1 MGIATKLLLGSALTL
16 GFLEAGACVVV
27 DRLRPDGVLEAAV
40 PEAAAGRTPEGT
52 ASVRSE
58 PRLAKKHVVHPYL
71 GFMAKKAPEPRS
83 AFVHRMDRA
92 DFYLPS
98 SPAFSQDENDL
109 IVGITGGSVSSL
121 FAMGAGSETLREEL
135 AEMPRFAGRNIE
147 FLVLGAG
154 GVKQPQQLIALEW
167 LLIQGGRVDVLIN
180 IDGFNEIALHEID
193 NEPHGVAPIYP
204 RMWRLRVGRLDV
216 AELFGEREYL
226 EGMRRDLATG
236 LAESPLKRLHL
247 RQLLWIARDR
257 ALRYATLDVENRLRS
272 EGIRRSE
279 FFAGRGPRR
288 PDSTIDSRREAMVEL
303 WKQGSLMIDERCEA
317 RQIEYY
323 HFLQPNQHVV
333 GSKPLTDEEKK
344 SAIGGDDGY
353 GAYVPAAYPLLRD
366 AGVELYEAG
375 VRFHDL
381 TDVFA
386 DRTETLY
393 IDTCCHVNEL
403 GNELLAHA
411 IAEAIESWGR

>member
-1 MGIATKLLLGSALTL
+1 MKLLFASALTL
-16 GFLEAGACVVV
+16 GLLEAGACVVV
-27 DRLRPDGVLEAAV
+27 DRLRPDGALDVAVLEAAA
-40 PEAAAGRTPEGT
+40 ERTPDVTPATE
-52 ASVRSE
+52 VE
-58 PRLAKKHVVHPYL
+58 QRLAKKHVVHPYL
-71 GFMAKKAPEPRS
+71 GFMAKNAPEPKS
-83 AFVHRMDRA
+83 EFVHRMDRA

-109 IVGITGGSVSSL
+109 IVGITGGSVSAL
-121 FAMGAGSETLREEL
+121 FAMGAGSATLREEL
-135 AEMPRFAGRNIE
+135 AKMPRFAGRNIE

-167 LLIQGGRVDVLIN
+167 LLIQGGRVDILIN
-180 IDGFNEIALHEID
+180 IDGFNEVTLHEVD

-204 RMWRLRVGRLDV
+204 RMWRLRVGRLEF

-226 EGMRRDLATG
+226 KGKRRDLATG
-236 LAESPLKRLHL
+236 LAASPLKRLHL
-247 RQLLWIARDR
+247 RQLLWVARDR
-257 ALRYATLDVENRLRS
+257 SLRTAILGVESQLRTKGGRSNDGFAATGPRESDSTVESRRATLVD
-272 EGIRRSE
+272 I
-279 FFAGRGPRR
+279 
-288 PDSTIDSRREAMVEL
+288 
-303 WKQGSLMIDERCEA
+303 WKQGSLLIDERCQA
-317 RQIEYY
+317 RGIEYY

-333 GSKPLTDEEKK
+333 DSKPLSEHEKEH
-344 SAIGGDDGY
+344 AIGGRKGY
-353 GAYVPAAYPLLRD
+353 GARVPDGYPPLRA

-393 IDTCCHVNEL
+393 IDSCCHFNEL
-403 GNELLAHA
+403 GNEIFAHA